1 MKLIVTLTH
10 LTTFQ
15 DCNVTLRQGER
26 REKGG
31 GGGDGREEGEGG
43 KVKKEGGKKEGV
55 NVFMLSKKSASLNT
69 GCMPTM
75 HSRWLSDLN

>member
-31 GGGDGREEGEGG
+31 GGGGGGREEGEAG

-55 NVFMLSKKSASLNT
+55 NVLMLSEKSASLNT

-75 HSRWLSDLN
+75 HTR

>member
-31 GGGDGREEGEGG
+31 GGGGREEGEGG

-75 HSRWLSDLN
+75 HTR

>member
-1 MKLIVTLTH
+1 MSRYDK
-10 LTTFQ
+10 
-15 DCNVTLRQGER
+15 
-26 REKGG
+26 EKEGRKVGG
-31 GGGDGREEGEGG
+31 GGGGGWKRRGRGG

-75 HSRWLSDLN
+75 HTR

>member
-26 REKGG
+26 REKG

-75 HSRWLSDLN
+75 HTR

>member
-1 MKLIVTLTH
+1 MSRYDK
-10 LTTFQ
+10 
-15 DCNVTLRQGER
+15 
-26 REKGG
+26 EKEGRKVGG
-31 GGGDGREEGEGG
+31 GGGVEEKRERGG

-75 HSRWLSDLN
+75 HTR

>member
-26 REKGG
+26 RQKGG
-31 GGGDGREEGEGG
+31 GGGGREEGEGG
-43 KVKKEGGKKEGV
+43 KVKKAGGKKEGV

-75 HSRWLSDLN
+75 HTR

>member
-31 GGGDGREEGEGG
+31 GGGGVGREEEEGG

-75 HSRWLSDLN
+75 HTR

>member
-31 GGGDGREEGEGG
+31 GGGGAEEKRERGES
-43 KVKKEGGKKEGV
+43 KEGGRKKEGV

-75 HSRWLSDLN
+75 HTR

>member
-15 DCNVTLRQGER
+15 DCNVTLQQGER

-31 GGGDGREEGEGG
+31 GGGGGREEGEAG

-55 NVFMLSKKSASLNT
+55 NVLMLSKKKCFS
-69 GCMPTM
+69 
-75 HSRWLSDLN
+75 

>member
-1 MKLIVTLTH
+1 M
-10 LTTFQ
+10 
-15 DCNVTLRQGER
+15 
-26 REKGG
+26 GG
-31 GGGDGREEGEGG
+31 GGGREEVERWGGG

>member
-1 MKLIVTLTH
+1 MSRYDK
-10 LTTFQ
+10 
-15 DCNVTLRQGER
+15 
-26 REKGG
+26 EKEGRKV
-31 GGGDGREEGEGG
+31 GGDGREEGEGG

-75 HSRWLSDLN
+75 HTR

>member
-1 MKLIVTLTH
+1 M
-10 LTTFQ
+10 
-15 DCNVTLRQGER
+15 
-26 REKGG
+26 GG
-31 GGGDGREEGEGG
+31 GGCGREEGEGG

>member
-1 MKLIVTLTH
+1 MSRYDK
-10 LTTFQ
+10 
-15 DCNVTLRQGER
+15 
-26 REKGG
+26 EKEGRKVGG
-31 GGGDGREEGEGG
+31 GVEEKRERGG

-75 HSRWLSDLN
+75 HTR

>member
-1 MKLIVTLTH
+1 MSRYDK
-10 LTTFQ
+10 
-15 DCNVTLRQGER
+15 
-26 REKGG
+26 EKEGRKVGG
-31 GGGDGREEGEGG
+31 GGGGREEGGGG

-75 HSRWLSDLN
+75 HTR

>member
-31 GGGDGREEGEGG
+31 GGGGGREEGEGG

-75 HSRWLSDLN
+75 HTR

>member
-31 GGGDGREEGEGG
+31 GGGGGGGRVGGGGG
-43 KVKKEGGKKEGV
+43 KVKKAGGKKEGV

-75 HSRWLSDLN
+75 HTR

>member
-1 MKLIVTLTH
+1 MSRYDK
-10 LTTFQ
+10 
-15 DCNVTLRQGER
+15 
-26 REKGG
+26 EKEGRKV

-75 HSRWLSDLN
+75 HTR

>member
-1 MKLIVTLTH
+1 MCV
-10 LTTFQ
+10 
-15 DCNVTLRQGER
+15 C
-26 REKGG
+26 GG
-31 GGGDGREEGEGG
+31 GGWKRRGREVGG

-75 HSRWLSDLN
+75 HTR

>member
-31 GGGDGREEGEGG
+31 GGGGGGREEGEGG

-75 HSRWLSDLN
+75 HTR

>member
-26 REKGG
+26 REKGEG
-31 GGGDGREEGEGG
+31 GGAGREEGEGG
-43 KVKKEGGKKEGV
+43 GEVKKEGGKKEGI

-75 HSRWLSDLN
+75 HTR